1 MSTATA
7 NFPQSLRAFAF
18 PLAIPLSSSP
28 SIPLR
33 RIIYPT
39 PRKKRGSCLSS
50 FFKADFL
57 TAF

>member
-39 PRKKRGSCLSS
+39 HEKREANASLLSS
-50 FFKADFL
+50 KPIF
-57 TAF
+57 